1 MGKVLK
7 PVSKISGVYGQPG
20 EEKVSQLL
28 ADSLPDQYV
37 ILNSPRIY
45 YHGGTFDIDHIVI
58 GPNGIFVIETKNMQ
72 GIISGGI
79 MGNWVQE
86 RTRSSRFNTVK
97 IGNPANQ
104 VNQYGKVVRSYL
116 GSRYSHLTGNKVR
129 IKVYSI
135 VVFAHDDVDFT
146 KMNFTR
152 PNYMGHIRVTKLD
165 QLVEFVTTRQGAA
178 YTESEIAEFSDI
190 IVPADQR
197 DQTSYFSL
205 DRLQEFSEDP
215 LSRYELFEE
224 LGRGN
229 FGIVF
234 RGYDYKLD
242 KEIAVKKLQFKNQ
255 SDPNAV
261 NRFYREAQITSVLN
275 HENIIGVYDYFE
287 QSGEY
292 YIVMEMV
299 EGDTLEQYVR
309 DKKLSIK
316 ESLRIFVDICSALQF
331 AHEKQIIHRDL
342 KPSNI
347 LIDLDGKIK
356 VTDFGIAKLVNST
369 DLTMENTGAG
379 TPVIMSPEQI
389 TKGIT
394 TEKSDIF
401 SLGVVLYFMLTG
413 KMPFEGEYIGEIIHH
428 ITHLQPVLPG
438 KLNSEI
444 APDIEAV
451 ILKALEK
458 SPEDR
463 FQTVEDLSKAISEIL
478 TTGHL
483 SQKIG
488 HRWQRFVPSYLR
500 PYLGTERKLFTTV
513 TVISLIIFVV
523 MFGLQSYRDSKE
535 LSNGIAVTK
544 QLGFTNQNIR
554 PLFDKPEYFT
564 GMPVNLVG
572 RIKNVVNI
580 TERNTKFAMSVR
592 VNGEN
597 KERIIMVIFNRP
609 HHAIP
614 VAFNIEIKGSI
625 QGYVDEKG
633 QRIPIIMADKLE
645 AMEDPWSFL
654 APSQFYAYPNKVVR
668 QKDKVVELE
677 KVEFSERETRLF
689 VNILNEGTSNDVV
702 VLSNPLAK
710 QGIREFKE
718 LTNNY
723 GVDNH
728 NVYQLIPAQELK
740 VVIFLEPLDSKI
752 KSARFVLG
760 SNNDVLMGQQP
771 YVFDISW

>member
-7 PVSKISGVYGQPG
+7 PVSRISGIYGQPG

-28 ADSLPDQYV
+28 AESLPDQYV
-37 ILNSPRIY
+37 VLNSPRVY
-45 YHGGTFDIDHIVI
+45 YHGGTFDIDHVVI

-86 RTRSSRFNTVK
+86 RTRSARISTVK

-116 GSRYSHLTGNKVR
+116 GSRYSHETGKKVR
-129 IKVYSI
+129 IKVYSV
-135 VVFAHDDVDFT
+135 VVFAHDDVDFS

-152 PNYMGHIRVTKLD
+152 TGYMGHIRVAKLD
-165 QLVEFVTTRQGAA
+165 QLVDFITNRQGAS
-178 YTESEIAEFSDI
+178 YTDTEIAEFADI

-205 DRLQEFSEDP
+205 DKLQEFSEDP

-242 KEIAVKKLQFKNQ
+242 KEIAVKKLQLQSQ

-261 NRFYREAQITSVLN
+261 NRFYREAQITSGLS

-287 QSGEY
+287 KSGDY

-309 DKKLSIK
+309 EKKLSIT
-316 ESLRIFVDICSALQF
+316 ESLGVFTDICSALQF
-331 AHEKQIIHRDL
+331 AHEKQVIHRDL

-356 VTDFGIAKLVNST
+356 VTDFGIAKLINST

-389 TKGIT
+389 TRGVT

-401 SLGVVLYFMLTG
+401 SLGVVLYFILTG
-413 KMPFEGEYIGEIIHH
+413 KMPFEGEFIGEIIHQ
-428 ITHLQPVLPG
+428 ITHLQPVPPT
-438 KLNSEI
+438 KLNSGI
-444 APDIEAV
+444 TQDLEAV

-458 SPEDR
+458 DPGDR
-463 FQTVEDLSKAISEIL
+463 FETVADLSMAINEIL

-483 SQKIG
+483 TKKIG
-488 HRWQRFVPSYLR
+488 SRWHRFIPLYLR

-513 TVISLIIFVV
+513 TVISMIIFAI

-554 PLFDKPEYFT
+554 PLFENPDYYT

-572 RIKNVVNI
+572 RIKNVVDI
-580 TERNTKFAMSVR
+580 TERNTKFALSVR
-592 VNGEN
+592 VNGESR
-597 KERIIMVIFNRP
+597 ERTTIVIFNRP

-625 QGYVDEKG
+625 QGFEVEKG
-633 QRIPIIMADKLE
+633 QRIPIIVADKLE

-654 APSQFYAYPNKVVR
+654 APSQFYAYPNKAVR
-668 QKDKVVELE
+668 QKDKIVELE
-677 KVEFSERETRLF
+677 KVEFSDRETRLF
-689 VNILNEGTSNDVV
+689 VNIRNEGPSNDVV
-702 VLSNPLAK
+702 VLSNPIAK
-710 QGIREFKE
+710 QGIRELKE
-718 LTNNY
+718 LNNNY

-728 NVYQLIPAQELK
+728 NVFQLIPGQEVK
-740 VVIFLEPLDSKI
+740 VVLFLQPLDSKF
-752 KSARFVLG
+752 KSARFILG
-760 SNNDVLMGQQP
+760 SSNDVLMGQQP
-771 YVFDISW
+771 YIFDVSW